1 MSGTYYILVGLS
13 CGLLAMEMDMG
24 QYHRNKQR
32 GLQVQRGQQH
42 HQRRVVE
49 EQTTKPAAASASL
62 SRGERSLEA
71 SFG

>member
-42 HQRRVVE
+42 HQRRRRR
-49 EQTTKPAAASASL
+49 TRTWTRRRAAA
-62 SRGERSLEA
+62 RG
-71 SFG
+71 